1 MGEAAMTGFTGR
13 EGNMEGRIEVREGAR
28 KGEDLREWKWSKE
41 TMGGL
46 GREGEVREEEGGA

>member
-1 MGEAAMTGFTGR
+1 MTGFTGR